1 MHAGVST
8 DNIGIVSYE
17 WDFGD
22 GTTGTGVTANHT
34 YTNLGTYT
42 VTLSVKDE
50 AGNIDTCSITIT
62 VEAPPAEAFPLWI
75 VGVAAIIAI
84 GIAVATTILWKK
96 KKINGTRPISY
107 FSISLFFFEN
117 R

>member
-1 MHAGVST
+1 MHAGACT

-62 VEAPPAEAFPLWI
+62 VEAFPLWI
-75 VGVAAIIAI
+75 VGVVAAIIAI
-84 GIAVATTILWKK
+84 GIAVAATFLWKK
-96 KKINGTRPISY
+96 RK
-107 FSISLFFFEN
+107 
-117 R
+117 